1 MKELGLEGVLGRTK
15 LLCEE
20 SWGREMTSRMQAGS
34 AGHCRKFTGVLF
46 HNHFVFIL
54 FSINCSLTSDDYAK
68 MKRAKSHIWGTVYLS
83 HLFFGFALISN
94 EKSSFCFKYLF
105 YFAF

>member
-46 HNHFVFIL
+46 HNHFMF
-54 FSINCSLTSDDYAK
+54 
-68 MKRAKSHIWGTVYLS
+68 
-83 HLFFGFALISN
+83 
-94 EKSSFCFKYLF
+94 SFCFP
-105 YFAF
+105 